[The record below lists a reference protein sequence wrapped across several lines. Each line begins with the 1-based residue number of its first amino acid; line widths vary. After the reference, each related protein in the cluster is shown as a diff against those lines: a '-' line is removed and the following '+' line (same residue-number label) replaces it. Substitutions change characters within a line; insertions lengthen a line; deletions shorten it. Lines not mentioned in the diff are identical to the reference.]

1 MKQSKMLNK
10 KVTIDNI
17 VFSSG
22 KEGRRYEELKLMLG
36 QGLIEN
42 LRLQVKF
49 ELLPSCIIDGRKRPA
64 TKYIADFVYIEN
76 GQDIIEDSKGRMPKI
91 NKRTGKRD
99 NGGAAWQLFSLK
111 RHIMKVNLG
120 LDIKIT

>member
-1 MKQSKMLNK
+1 MKSKMLNK
-10 KVTIDNI
+10 RITIDNI
-17 VFSSG
+17 NFQSM

-49 ELLPSCIIDGRKRPA
+49 ELLPSCIIDGRKRTA
-64 TKYIADFVYIEN
+64 TKYIADFVYIES
-76 GQDIIEDSKGRMPKI
+76 GKQIIEDVKGRKAGPSW
-91 NKRTGKRD
+91 
-99 NGGAAWQLFSLK
+99 AYFSLK
-111 RHIMKVNLG
+111 RHIMKTQLG

>member
-1 MKQSKMLNK
+1 MKPSKMLNK
-10 KVTIDNI
+10 RITIDNI
-17 VFSSG
+17 NFQSI

-76 GQDIIEDSKGRMPKI
+76 GQEIIEDVKGRKLGP
-91 NKRTGKRD
+91 
-99 NGGAAWQLFSLK
+99 AWSCFSLK
-111 RHIMKVNLG
+111 RHIMKVNFG

>member
-1 MKQSKMLNK
+1 MKSKMLNK
-10 KVTIDNI
+10 RITIDNI
-17 VFSSG
+17 NFQSI
-22 KEGRRYEELKLMLG
+22 KESRRYEELKLMLG

-49 ELLPSCIIDGRKRPA
+49 EILPSCVIDGRKRPA
-64 TKYIADFVYIEN
+64 TKYIADFVYTEN
-76 GQDIIEDSKGRMPKI
+76 GQEIIEDSKGRMPKI
-91 NKRTGKRD
+91 NKKTGKHD